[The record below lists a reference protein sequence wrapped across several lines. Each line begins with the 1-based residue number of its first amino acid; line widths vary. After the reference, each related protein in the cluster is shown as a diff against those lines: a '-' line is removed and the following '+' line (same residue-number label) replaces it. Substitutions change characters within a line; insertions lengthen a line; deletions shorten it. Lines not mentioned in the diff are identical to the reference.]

1 MAFSVNEMMATINSR
16 GGLSKSSKFM
26 VYFRKLP
33 TTVTTGSGG
42 QLGGQERELSFMCES
57 ASIPGIA
64 YQTDDIRSSGY
75 GNIEKR
81 PYATIYQDVTLNFF
95 CDNSGTVVAF
105 MHKWLQ
111 SVFNFNGSSAQNAS
125 TDGGL
130 VKNSFGYPKDYY
142 GTIEIEHYS
151 DQDYAEKKIFSVLLE
166 EAYPINIG
174 EIQVDWNNQDTLT
187 KIPVTFAYTY
197 WSSET
202 LDQGTIDSDSETR
215 AASLG
220 SIQTRIDSNLSSIR
234 EAIGITSPLQR
245 GQ

>member
-1 MAFSVNEMMATINSR
+1 MAFSVNEMMATINSK

-26 VYFRKLP
+26 VYFRNVP
-33 TTVTTGSGG
+33 ASIRTGSGG
-42 QLGGQERELSFMCES
+42 QVGGQERELSFMCES

-64 YQTDDIRSSGY
+64 YQTDDIRSIGY
-75 GNIEKR
+75 GNVEKR

-95 CDNSGTVVAF
+95 CDNDGTVVSF

-111 SVFNFNGSSAQNAS
+111 SVFNFNDASATDAQTAS
-125 TDGGL
+125 GIP
-130 VKNSFGYPKDYY
+130 KNTFGYPKDYF
-142 GTIEIEHYS
+142 GTIEIVH
-151 DQDYAEKKIFSVLLE
+151 YAEEDRAEKQIFSVSLE

-187 KIPVTFAYTY
+187 KIPVTFTYTY

-202 LDQGTIDSDSETR
+202 LDQGTINSNSTTR
-215 AASLG
+215 AQSLG
-220 SIQTRIDSNLSSIR
+220 SIQTRIDSNLSSVR

-245 GQ
+245 